1 MKEIIVTNWTELID
15 GITHISEYSY
25 RLWYRGQADKTWTL
39 LPRVK
44 RFPYNKEK
52 YEQFFVTD
60 FYIEAM
66 RRRNN
71 IPQSPAGQL
80 ALMQHYGLP
89 TRLLDWSESPLIA
102 LYFATE
108 SWEKYYRVDAVVWAL
123 DPQKLNELQGHDY
136 YLPPLDHE
144 SITQY
149 VEGAHTSQKQTG
161 EIIACCNVENDLRMY
176 VQQANFTIHDT
187 DIPMDEIDLFNSC
200 LTKLIIPST
209 TKRTFFSQL
218 KRLGFKKSTVFPDIE
233 HIAEEL
239 REEFQ

>member
-1 MKEIIVTNWTELID
+1 MKEIIATNWTELID
-15 GITHISEYSY
+15 GITLISEYSHC
-25 RLWYRGQADKTWTL
+25 LWYRGQADKTWSL

-44 RFPYNKEK
+44 RFPYNKEE
-52 YEQFFVTD
+52 YEQFLVTD

-71 IPQSPAGQL
+71 VPQNPVGRL

-108 SWEKYYRVDAVVWAL
+108 SWEKFCQVDAVVWAL
-123 DPQKLNELQGHDY
+123 DPQKLNELQGYGH
-136 YLPPLDHE
+136 YLPPLDYK
-144 SITQY
+144 SITKY
-149 VEGAHTSQKQTG
+149 VEGAYTPQKQTG

-187 DIPMDEIDLFNSC
+187 DIPMDKMDFCNSC
-200 LTKLIIPST
+200 LTKIIIPSKV
-209 TKRTFFSQL
+209 KRTFFFQL